1 MTKRRADVIAISV
14 VAIVCLLPLRGLL
27 RAPGP
32 PMEEGFML
40 VFPERVLH
48 GAIPNVDFLHLYG
61 PGSLWALA
69 TAFKLFG
76 VSLWSERLFGYA
88 QLLLLVGGVYALAR
102 PFGRWIA
109 ASGACIAAII
119 VIPPIGLTALAWVGG
134 VGLGLWAMVLALAG
148 REDTDERRGRR
159 GVGVARVLAGAALLF
174 RLAFFVSGAPR
185 PPGAAP

>member
-1 MTKRRADVIAISV
+1 MTKRRGDVLAIGV

-69 TAFKLFG
+69 AAFKVFG
-76 VSLWSERLFGYA
+76 VSLWSERLFGYG
-88 QLLLLVGGVYALAR
+88 QLLLLVAGVYALSR
-102 PFGRWIA
+102 PFGRW
-109 ASGACIAAII
+109 
-119 VIPPIGLTALAWVGG
+119 LA
-134 VGLGLWAMVLALAG
+134 
-148 REDTDERRGRR
+148 
-159 GVGVARVLAGAALLF
+159 
-174 RLAFFVSGAPR
+174 VSGAGIAR
-185 PPGAAP
+185 ILRVPPHRLRG